1 MEESGNQD
9 PVQPGP
15 KTSNNAGLK
24 TGPSKLGQ
32 VLTRLYGSTTLGAG
46 FCCCW
51 VDDPHR
57 QRLLSL
63 CSHAFSGQVEKLG

>member
-9 PVQPGP
+9 PVQPGQ

-46 FCCCW
+46 FCCW
-51 VDDPHR
+51 VDDPHSTDIA
-57 QRLLSL
+57 QSLFSRLWPG
-63 CSHAFSGQVEKLG
+63 FSKLG